1 MSDAMP
7 KTGPP
12 THPGE
17 IIREDVLP
25 ALSLKEAEAAAEM
38 KVDLKDLVA
47 ILNGERRVDA
57 EWALRLGR
65 FCGNGPSLWM
75 DMQAAVDLWFAEQRI
90 GKDLEAIPNHAPSL

>member
-1 MSDAMP
+1 MP
-7 KTGPP
+7 KIGPP

-75 DMQAAVDLWFAEQRI
+75 EMQAAVDLWFAKQRI